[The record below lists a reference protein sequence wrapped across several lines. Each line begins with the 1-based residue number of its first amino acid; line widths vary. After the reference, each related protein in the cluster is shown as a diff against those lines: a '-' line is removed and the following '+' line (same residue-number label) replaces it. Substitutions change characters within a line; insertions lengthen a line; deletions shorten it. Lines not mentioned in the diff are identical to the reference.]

1 MRAEF
6 SHEISIPLPVDE
18 AFPLFTPKGEELWVP
33 GWAPVYVSP
42 SNGETEEEMVFM
54 TGSGADLTLWTC
66 LRWQP
71 EIWHVRYQRTTP
83 GSRIAFVD
91 VRCRPDGASVT
102 GVRVGYA
109 YVPLSEAGR
118 VFIDALSAD
127 THAATID
134 SWADKI
140 GNYLHGQPSAFHTP
154 THGWSMAS
162 TAS

>member
-6 SHEISIPLPVDE
+6 SHEISIPLPVEE

-33 GWAPVYVSP
+33 SWAPAYVSP
-42 SNGETEEEMVFM
+42 PDGETGEEMIFM

-91 VRCRPDGASVT
+91 ILCRPDGASAT
-102 GVRVGYA
+102 RVRVGYT
-109 YVPLSEAGR
+109 YVPLSAAGR
-118 VFIDALSAD
+118 TFIDALSAD
-127 THAATID
+127 AHAATID

-140 GNYLHGQPSAFHTP
+140 GDYLLGQPSACHTP
-154 THGWSMAS
+154 AHGRSAAR
-162 TAS
+162 TAG